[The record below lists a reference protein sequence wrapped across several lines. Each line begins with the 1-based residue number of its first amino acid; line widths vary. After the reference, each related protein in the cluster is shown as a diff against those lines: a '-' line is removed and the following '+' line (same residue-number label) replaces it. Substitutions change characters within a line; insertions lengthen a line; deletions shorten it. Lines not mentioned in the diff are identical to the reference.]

1 MSLAVPA
8 EDAALDDTFPMS
20 IPWRRR
26 PPPPSAAQGGSHRH
40 RYKTHQCSHLYD
52 PGKGPPALPGSDRR
66 SPGASTHCGRCPWA
80 SPWRPKRKSVTA
92 LHTAA
97 RAAVLSVLPSRGRRA
112 CTGHKLLPRG
122 VARNGPASRR
132 GPGASRRASRHCAAR
147 PPRSRSCCAP
157 RRRPGR
163 ISRRRSGLERG
174 PLALGDD
181 HGLAGRGG
189 AGHRRGL
196 PEAQDV
202 RRAIDQVRSTQSCG
216 ELGSAIEAD
225 RDLVR
230 QAAGSGGGQLDPER
244 SGGVDRRDMG
254 SGHTGEEQGEAPAGH
269 SQVPARGCFGSGP
282 HRLSSVASW
291 RPSRP
296 AAGARPAAPRA
307 HGAQS

>member
-181 HGLAGRGG
+181 HGLARRGG
-189 AGHRRGL
+189 AATAGAARSPGRTPRPRPGQVDAVLRRVG
-196 PEAQDV
+196 V
-202 RRAIDQVRSTQSCG
+202 GYRGRSRSSST
-216 ELGSAIEAD
+216 
-225 RDLVR
+225 
-230 QAAGSGGGQLDPER
+230 SGGQRRR
-244 SGGVDRRDMG
+244 SARPG
-254 SGHTGEEQGEAPAGH
+254 TE
-269 SQVPARGCFGSGP
+269 RGC
-282 HRLSSVASW
+282 
-291 RPSRP
+291 RPP
-296 AAGARPAAPRA
+296 
-307 HGAQS
+307 